1 MKHMKDLPKL
11 VAAVFLLSA
20 AIFII
25 GTVKNNIDDTYTVPQ
40 EMVIYTDEALL
51 AQSEFI
57 GTMTDAVVSAEYE
70 LNSSGFDNLYY
81 ALVIDETSHETV
93 VSKNPH
99 KRMYP
104 ASMTKLMTAIVVCDQ
119 LEAGIISKDDVVT
132 LDKNYY
138 ISVPGVGPSEL
149 TYGCS
154 ITVDNL
160 MHGLMI
166 ESDNYYALIL
176 ADYIAGDVDS
186 FCNMMNDKAISL
198 GATNT
203 HYRNPHGLDDPE
215 HYSTAYDTYLIIKE
229 AQSHSYITEMAPLS
243 EYSYLYHNSYGEAVE
258 KEIHATNM
266 FVSGRATL
274 PSGYNITA
282 WKTGTTTGAGNCLCL
297 YLENGSKEYIVV
309 ASSKEDRKDLYNS
322 IVELICLIGQ

>member
-1 MKHMKDLPKL
+1 MKDLPKL
-11 VAAVFLLSA
+11 VAAVLLLSA

-25 GTVKNNIDDTYTVPQ
+25 GTVKNNIDDTYTAPQ
-40 EMVIYTDEALL
+40 EMIIYTDEELL
-51 AQSEFI
+51 AQSQFI
-57 GTMTDAVVSAEYE
+57 GVMTDAVVPADYD

-132 LDKNYY
+132 LDRNYY
-138 ISVPGVGPSEL
+138 ISVPGVGTSEL

-160 MHGLMI
+160 MHGLLI

-176 ADYIAGDVDS
+176 ANYIAGDVES
-186 FCNMMNDKAISL
+186 FCNMMNDRAASL

-203 HYRNPHGLDDPE
+203 HYMNPHGLDDPN

-229 AQSHSYITEMAPLS
+229 ANSHSYIADIARFS
-243 EYSYLYHNSYGEAVE
+243 EYSYIYHDSYGEVVK

-274 PSGYNITA
+274 PSGYNIMVA
-282 WKTGTTTGAGNCLCL
+282 KTGTTTGAGNCLSL
-297 YLENGSKEYIVV
+297 YLESGNKEYFVV
-309 ASSKEDRKDLYNS
+309 ASSKIDRKDLYNS

>member
-1 MKHMKDLPKL
+1 MKDLPKL
-11 VAAVFLLSA
+11 VAAVCLLSA

-25 GTVKNNIDDTYTVPQ
+25 GTVKNNIDDTYAAPQ
-40 EMVIYTDEALL
+40 EMIIYTDEELL
-51 AQSEFI
+51 AQSLFI
-57 GTMTDAVVSAEYE
+57 ETMTDAVVPADYE

-93 VSKNPH
+93 AAKNPH

-132 LDKNYY
+132 LDRNYY
-138 ISVPGVGPSEL
+138 ILVPGVGTSEL

-160 MHGLMI
+160 MHGLLI
-166 ESDNYYALIL
+166 ESNNYYALIL
-176 ADYIAGDVDS
+176 ADYIAGDVES
-186 FCNMMNDKAISL
+186 FCNMMNDKAASL

-203 HYRNPHGLDDPE
+203 HYRNPHGLDDPN

-229 AQSHSYITEMAPLS
+229 AESRSYITEIARLA
-243 EYSYLYHNSYGEAVE
+243 EYSYIYRDSYGEVVK
-258 KEIHATNM
+258 KEIYATNM
-266 FVSGRATL
+266 FLSVRGGATL
-274 PSGYNITA
+274 PSGYNIAA
-282 WKTGTTTGAGNCLCL
+282 WKTGTTTGAGNCLVL
-297 YLENGSKEYIVV
+297 YLTNGNKDYIVV
-309 ASSKEDRKDLYNS
+309 ASSKENRKDLYNS
-322 IVELICLIGQ
+322 IVELICLIGR

>member
-1 MKHMKDLPKL
+1 MKDLPRL

-40 EMVIYTDEALL
+40 EMIIYTDEQLL
-51 AQSEFI
+51 AQSAFI
-57 GTMTDAVVSAEYE
+57 GTMTDAVVPAGYE

-81 ALVIDETSHETV
+81 ALVIDETSQEIV
-93 VSKNPH
+93 AAKNPH

-160 MHGLMI
+160 MHGPLI

-176 ADYIAGDVDS
+176 ADYIAGDVES
-186 FCNMMNDKAISL
+186 FCNMMNDRAASL

-203 HYRNPHGLDDPE
+203 HYMNPHGLDDPN

-229 AQSHSYITEMAPLS
+229 ANSHSYLAEIARFP
-243 EYSYLYHNSYGEAVE
+243 EYSYIYHDSYGEVVE
-258 KEIHATNM
+258 KEVSATNM
-266 FVSGRATL
+266 FVSGRAAL
-274 PSGYNITA
+274 PSGYNIMVG
-282 WKTGTTTGAGNCLCL
+282 KTGTTTGAGNCLSL
-297 YLENGSKEYIVV
+297 YLESGNKEYFVV
-309 ASSKEDRKDLYNS
+309 ASSKVDRKDLYNS

>member
-1 MKHMKDLPKL
+1 MKDLPKL
-11 VAAVFLLSA
+11 IAAVFVLSA

-25 GTVKNNIDDTYTVPQ
+25 GTVKNNIDDTYTTPQ
-40 EMVIYTDEALL
+40 EMIIYTNEELL
-51 AQSEFI
+51 ASSRFI
-57 GTMTDAVVSAEYE
+57 GGAMTDTVVSPDYE
-70 LNSSGFDNLYY
+70 LNAAGFDNLYY
-81 ALVIDETSHETV
+81 ALVIDETSHEV
-93 VSKNPH
+93 VAAKNPH

-138 ISVPGVGPSEL
+138 ISVPGVGTSEL

-160 MHGLMI
+160 MHGLLI
-166 ESDNYYALIL
+166 ESNNYYALIL
-176 ADYIAGDVDS
+176 ADYIAGDVES
-186 FCNMMNDKAISL
+186 FCNMMNDKAKSL

-203 HYRNPHGLDDPE
+203 HYMNPHGLDDPN
-215 HYSTAYDTYLIIKE
+215 HYSTAYDIYLIIKE
-229 AQSHSYITEMAPLS
+229 AKSHSYITEIAPLS
-243 EYSYLYHNSYGEAVE
+243 EYSYIYHDSYGEVVE
-258 KEIHATNM
+258 KEINATNM
-266 FVSGRATL
+266 FVGGRATL
-274 PSGYNITA
+274 PSGYHITA
-282 WKTGTTTGAGNCLCL
+282 WKTGTTTGAGNCLAL
-297 YLENGSKEYIVV
+297 YLANGNQEYVVV

>member
-1 MKHMKDLPKL
+1 MKDLPRL

-25 GTVKNNIDDTYTVPQ
+25 GTVKNNIDDTYTAPQ
-40 EMVIYTDEALL
+40 EMIIYTDEELL
-51 AQSEFI
+51 ARSEFT
-57 GTMTDAVVSAEYE
+57 GTMTDAVVPADFE
-70 LNSSGFDNLYY
+70 LNATGFDNLYY

-93 VSKNPH
+93 AAKNPH

-132 LDKNYY
+132 LDKNYS
-138 ISVPGVGPSEL
+138 ISVPGVGTSEL

-160 MHGLMI
+160 MHGLLV

-176 ADYIAGDVDS
+176 ADYIAGDVES
-186 FCNMMNDKAISL
+186 FCKMMNDKANTL

-203 HYRNPHGLDDPE
+203 HYMNPHGLDDPD

-229 AQSHSYITEMAPLS
+229 AESHSYITEIAQLS
-243 EYSYLYHNSYGEAVE
+243 EYSYLYHDSYGQAVE

-266 FVSGRATL
+266 FVRGKAAL

-282 WKTGTTTGAGNCLCL
+282 WKTGTTTGAGNCLSM
-297 YLENGSKEYIVV
+297 YLEGGSKDYIVV
-309 ASSKEDRKDLYNS
+309 AASKEDRKDLYNS